1 MNPVTDV
8 QAEIIGRLLQLL
20 AQVPDFGAVVR
31 EGSAKAIFDAED
43 GASEPPRQIIVQ
55 DGDTV
60 EVGRTPATVSEEWT
74 INIIAI
80 SRERGD
86 ADALRAARLA
96 IKQVLKGTKAGVE
109 APGLIKASFPPSAGQ
124 LPGPGRRWGFRVVP
138 ITFHYTQQL

>member
-1 MNPVTDV
+1 MNPVIDV
-8 QAEIIGRLLQLL
+8 QAAIIGQLVELL
-20 AQVPDFGAVVR
+20 AQVPLFGAVVR

-43 GASEPPRQIIVQ
+43 GASEPSRQIILQ

-60 EVGRTPATVSEEWT
+60 ETARHPGQMTEEWT

-86 ADALRAARLA
+86 ADALRAVRLA
-96 IKQVLKGTKAGVE
+96 IKRALKGTKGGVDV
-109 APGLIKASFPPSAGQ
+109 PGLIKAVFPPSAGQ

>member
-1 MNPVTDV
+1 MKPVTDV
-8 QAEIIGRLLQLL
+8 QAVIIGQLQQLL
-20 AQVPDFGAVVR
+20 AQVPLFGEAVR
-31 EGSAKAIFDAED
+31 EGSAKSIFDAED
-43 GASEPPRQIIVQ
+43 SASEPSRQIILQ

-60 EVGRTPATVSEEWT
+60 ETARTPGQMSEEWT

-86 ADALRAARLA
+86 AEALRAARLA
-96 IKQVLKGTKAGVE
+96 IKRALKGIKGGVD